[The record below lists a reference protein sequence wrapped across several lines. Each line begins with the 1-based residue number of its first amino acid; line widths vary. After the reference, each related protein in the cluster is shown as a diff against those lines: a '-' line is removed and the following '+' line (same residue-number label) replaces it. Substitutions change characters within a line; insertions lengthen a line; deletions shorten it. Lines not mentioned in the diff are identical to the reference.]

1 MLHIFIVGIRWPHL
15 GGGSFSR
22 SASQS
27 LGSVRCRR
35 GPTHEAH
42 PSISHKKPWCFSCAA
57 KILLLNVFVALP
69 LFFWMFFW
77 ANQVEK
83 SCAATFWMGNCQ
95 HFSWR
100 GSPACLL
107 ARSTLALDCSKS
119 VRQTSTR
126 CFALRPSPPLCGL
139 HRCPAMRRWQ
149 PLDARRKDSSAFQ
162 PATQQDRLL
171 CQASLLSS
179 LAPGR
184 PARPTAMCWESP
196 ISFKICSRVR
206 GSKQR
211 HCTGVRWS
219 TNGPAAPLFG
229 RPGTAAQLFRNRLG
243 CGVSVR
249 GAKPLHWGRTTCP
262 SSCTGHAS
270 RNYLPTYLP
279 TCLCLTMFGSAASTC
294 SPGVQNGDETSASQN
309 HLVHPIRVR
318 TQDLWTLCLQHWML
332 APQLPEALAPQ
343 QWCWVSSQTPW
354 QHQAVHLPNDS
365 WTTVPWIH
373 RP

>member
-1 MLHIFIVGIRWPHL
+1 ML
-15 GGGSFSR
+15 S
-22 SASQS
+22 
-27 LGSVRCRR
+27 GSVGRTSAEDPLAAALRR
-35 GPTHEAH
+35 ALGVSDVDGPPTGPTQAF
-42 PSISHKKPWCFSCAA
+42 PIKNPDVFLVQLRYCCWMF
-57 KILLLNVFVALP
+57 LLLIVALP
-69 LFFWMFFW
+69 LFFWMLFW

-119 VRQTSTR
+119 VAVRGTSTR

-171 CQASLLSS
+171 RQASLLSS

-184 PARPTAMCWESP
+184 PARPTATCWESP
-196 ISFKICSRVR
+196 ISFKICSKVR

-211 HCTGVRWS
+211 HCTSVRWS
-219 TNGPAAPLFG
+219 TNGPAAPRFG
-229 RPGTAAQLFRNRLG
+229 RRGTAAQLFRNRLG

-249 GAKPLHWGRTTCP
+249 GAKPLHWGHTTCP
-262 SSCTGHAS
+262 SSTSTVPNLHRPCLS
-270 RNYLPTYLP
+270 QLPTYLP
-279 TCLCLTMFGSAASTC
+279 TYLCLTMFGSAASTC

-309 HLVHPIRVR
+309 HLVRPIRVR
-318 TQDLWTLCLQHWML
+318 TQDLWTLCRLHISML
-332 APQLPEALAPQ
+332 APQLPTAFGCRNALTTSG
-343 QWCWVSSQTPW
+343 SS
-354 QHQAVHLPNDS
+354 S
-365 WTTVPWIH
+365 SE
-373 RP
+373 